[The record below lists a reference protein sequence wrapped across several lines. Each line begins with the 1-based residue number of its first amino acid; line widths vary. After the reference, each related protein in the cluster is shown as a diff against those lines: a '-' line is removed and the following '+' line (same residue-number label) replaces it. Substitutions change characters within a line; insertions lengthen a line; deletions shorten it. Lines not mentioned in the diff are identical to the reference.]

1 MKKESFQEGPYRV
14 TLYTPEVNTKGICYF
29 IQPADIASENESL
42 ADRLEI
48 AIAAID
54 GLDWSNDLSPWEASG
69 IFKREGDFG
78 GGADVFEKFFLET
91 ILPDTEKRAGLD
103 NPERQLVGI
112 SLSRMFAALCGLP
125 YRCILRHRLHF
136 RFLLVYRT
144 P

>member
-54 GLDWSNDLSPWEASG
+54 GLDWSNDLSPWEAPG
-69 IFKREGDFG
+69 IFKRKAILEEGPTSL
-78 GGADVFEKFFLET
+78 KNSSLKRFFQTL
-91 ILPDTEKRAGLD
+91 KKSG
-103 NPERQLVGI
+103 
-112 SLSRMFAALCGLP
+112 S
-125 YRCILRHRLHF
+125 
-136 RFLLVYRT
+136 
-144 P
+144 

>member
-54 GLDWSNDLSPWEASG
+54 GLDWSNDLSPWEAPG

-78 GGADVFEKFFLET
+78 GGADVFENSSLKRFFQTL
-91 ILPDTEKRAGLD
+91 KKSG
-103 NPERQLVGI
+103 
-112 SLSRMFAALCGLP
+112 S
-125 YRCILRHRLHF
+125 
-136 RFLLVYRT
+136 
-144 P
+144 

>member
-54 GLDWSNDLSPWEASG
+54 GLDWSNDLSPWEAPG

-103 NPERQLVGI
+103 NTERQLVVI
-112 SLSRMFAALCGLP
+112 S
-125 YRCILRHRLHF
+125 
-136 RFLLVYRT
+136 
-144 P
+144 